1 METVG
6 AHIVSKLRGLA
17 RTEFPQSIRKA
28 AFARSCK
35 PDGQPKCEA
44 PGCGRMIRAGH
55 LRFEH
60 VQPDGL
66 GGEPTIE
73 NCKVYCDVCADR
85 KTFTEDNPRMAKA
98 DRVLKA
104 TFGMKRRG
112 RPMPGS
118 RASGIKRK
126 MNGEVVHR

>member
-1 METVG
+1 M
-6 AHIVSKLRGLA
+6 SMRGEK

-35 PDGQPKCEA
+35 PDGIPKCEA
-44 PGCGRMIRAGH
+44 PGCGKVIRAGH
-55 LRFEH
+55 LIFEH

-66 GGEPTIE
+66 GGEPTME
-73 NCKVYCDVCADR
+73 NIAVYCDVCATK
-85 KTFTEDNPRMAKA
+85 KTFEEDNPRMAKA

-104 TFGMKRRG
+104 TFGMKRKG

-118 RASGIKRK
+118 KASGFKKK
-126 MNGEVVHR
+126 MSGVVVRRGFSR